1 MIGRCI
7 ATSMAWIMLTGTAA
21 ATEPSAS
28 AESRTAYLPA
38 QSISYEFGS
47 KLMSGYFVQ
56 EASACSVVLMIAEA
70 SDPEAAP
77 PASPARVRL
86 VLNPGQSLALDSDEG
101 RSLNVTC
108 SANAETLLVDAG
120 ETEKLVALRDAALR
134 QAAAQNP

>member
-7 ATSMAWIMLTGTAA
+7 AISMAWIVLASTAA
-21 ATEPSAS
+21 AMDQSAS
-28 AESRTAYLPA
+28 TEGRAAYLPA

-47 KLMSGYFVQ
+47 KFMSGYFVQ

-70 SDPEAAP
+70 SDPEVALS
-77 PASPARVRL
+77 ASPTRVRL

-108 SANAETLLVDAG
+108 STNATTLLVDAG
-120 ETEKLVALRDAALR
+120 ETERLVALRDAALR